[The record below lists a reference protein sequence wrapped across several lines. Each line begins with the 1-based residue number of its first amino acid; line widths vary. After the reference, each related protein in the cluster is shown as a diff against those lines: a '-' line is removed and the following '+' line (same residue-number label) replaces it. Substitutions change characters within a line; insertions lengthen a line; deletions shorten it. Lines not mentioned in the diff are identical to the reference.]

1 MPGQE
6 TELEQSAI
14 IHHRKDDGDTGQ
26 TSLTHDPTLSDTTSY
41 LGENAGPWDEGLMA
55 SLSSMEGIEYMAP
68 PIIEE
73 ERPEEPPFKEET
85 LEDRLSNE
93 LGQYIG
99 EIRALSQEMKKRPEH
114 REFPVEAAPLIGAI
128 TRESSVLLDR
138 IRQTLGKGSK
148 IWGSFYLRRD
158 TLAYAVDYNTLQQ
171 KSEVVNMHDLQ
182 QMIASLYLL
191 AKGDGNIFSLNSFGT
206 FIGVPTITRT
216 EEPEKLKAMAVG
228 GEEEVEADED
238 DSYVGIYYKIPSDG
252 SPTATFAV
260 TDHLKTIMRALP
272 DNKNL
277 IVTME
282 DGLVGIR
289 IRESVL
295 GTSSTYSAGRPR
307 YPVASLSFNQMG
319 GRVVNQFGMTYNPEV
334 YKTPEQIREF
344 LGIIEED
351 VIPFFDEKL
360 GESLEVFKDD
370 RLSLPGEVVSAV
382 REAVSSYVGHEQRR
396 VMEPIIGYEQML
408 TIFANKSKINRE
420 AVKQLHARLGA
431 FLESGDAALPFAE
444 ILDTANPDFRPMV
457 TYAYENTKVQFAHL
471 LDTEALARLSHTL
484 TSLVPIDTRRELM
497 NAFDHVATHF
507 SRLEG
512 KDIPVERGG
521 VFVSKGT
528 IPKLDCFLD
537 LSAYGGPERA
547 EWDVAKQALSLTPE
561 EARALFEV
569 EEEDLEETDRQQKH
583 VLAAIQRLPVVASL
597 RGVYDVILI
606 NAASNATDIN
616 CDTDAIEF
624 GLKLEETVIDGEK
637 NFVIRVVNSGHEPET
652 ATVAQLNDPR
662 RRSVISTHGG
672 TGKGTKISEILVGA
686 GQKLEPGDE
695 RVSNY
700 WRVGKRSDSV
710 PGFELQIAQPIL

>member
-1 MPGQE
+1 MPNE
-6 TELEQSAI
+6 TELEHDSAI
-14 IHHRKDDGDTGQ
+14 VHQKSDD
-26 TSLTHDPTLSDTTSY
+26 LEHDHNNLASQHTQDPSGY
-41 LGENAGPWDEGLMA
+41 LGEGLTEWDEGLIASMA
-55 SLSSMEGIEYMAP
+55 SMEGIEYMAP
-68 PIIEE
+68 PIIDQ
-73 ERPEEPPFKEET
+73 ERHEEPSFPEET
-85 LEDRLSNE
+85 LEDRLAGE

-114 REFPVEAAPLIGAI
+114 RDFPVEAAPLIGAI
-128 TRESSVLLDR
+128 TRESSVLLDK
-138 IRQTLGKGSK
+138 IRTSLGKGSK
-148 IWGSFYLRRD
+148 IWGSFYLRQD

-216 EEPEKLKAMAVG
+216 EYPEKLKAKAVG
-228 GEEEVEADED
+228 GEEETETEED
-238 DSYVGIYYKIPSDG
+238 DAYVGVYYKIPSDG

-272 DNKNL
+272 DNKNV

-282 DGLVGIR
+282 DGLVGLR
-289 IRESVL
+289 IKESVL
-295 GTSSTYSAGRPR
+295 ETSSTYSAGRPR

-319 GRVVNQFGMTYNPEV
+319 GRVVNQFGMTYNPD
-334 YKTPEQIREF
+334 TFNHPARIREF
-344 LGIIEED
+344 LSMIEED

-370 RLSLPGEVVSAV
+370 RLSIPGEIVTAV
-382 REAVSSYVGHEQRR
+382 REAISSYVGHEQRR

-408 TIFANKSKINRE
+408 TIFANKNKIGRQAIKE
-420 AVKQLHARLGA
+420 LHARLGA
-431 FLESGDAALPFAE
+431 FLQTDDAALPFAE
-444 ILDTANPDFRPMV
+444 ILDAANPDFRPMV
-457 TYAYENTKVQFAHL
+457 NYAYENTKVQFAHL

-497 NAFDHVATHF
+497 HAFDNVATHF
-507 SRLEG
+507 RRLEG

-521 VFVSKGT
+521 IFESKGT
-528 IPKLDCFLD
+528 IPRLDCYLD
-537 LSAYGGPERA
+537 LSAYGGPEKA
-547 EWDVAKQALSLTPE
+547 DWTVAKQALSMTPE
-561 EARALFEV
+561 EAKALFEGDDGSLS
-569 EEEDLEETDRQQKH
+569 EEDLQKKNI
-583 VLAAIQRLPVVASL
+583 LSAIEKLPVVASL

-624 GLKLEETVIDGEK
+624 GLKLEETVIDGEE
-637 NFVIRVVNSGHEPET
+637 NFVISIINTGHEPENGT
-652 ATVAQLNDPR
+652 IDQLNDPR
-662 RRSVISTHGG
+662 RRSVTSTHGG

-695 RVSNY
+695 EISKY
-700 WRVGKRSDSV
+700 WRVGKRSDKI